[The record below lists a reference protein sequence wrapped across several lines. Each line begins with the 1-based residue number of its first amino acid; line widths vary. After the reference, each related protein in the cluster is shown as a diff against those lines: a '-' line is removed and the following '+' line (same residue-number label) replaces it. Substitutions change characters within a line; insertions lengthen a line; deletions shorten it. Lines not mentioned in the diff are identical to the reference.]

1 MAVTYKQWAF
11 VEHFLGDAQW
21 NATEAARRVGY
32 KHPNKQGPRLLMNDG
47 VRRHI
52 AERLREMGASSQELV
67 WRWLAR
73 VRADI
78 SPFVSGRGL
87 DVQAL
92 REAGLGHLIKG
103 VRRSRSVTNVELR
116 DPDKAEELLARHLGM
131 FVERHEIK
139 TKEVTE
145 LEWPDEGGISPTTRD
160 PEGGATRNSG

>member
-1 MAVTYKQWAF
+1 MAWWLQRI
-11 VEHFLGDAQW
+11 
-21 NATEAARRVGY
+21 EADV
-32 KHPNKQGPRLLMNDG
+32 
-47 VRRHI
+47 
-52 AERLREMGASSQELV
+52 
-67 WRWLAR
+67 
-73 VRADI
+73 

-103 VRRSRSVTNVELR
+103 VRRTRSVTNVELH

-139 TKEVTE
+139 TKEVIE

-160 PEGGATRNSG
+160 PEGGATRNSS